1 MYLNLNNG
9 YRDGQGFQGLDGTPE
24 PVYYRFIS
32 GRYITF
38 WFHYGYSQTVNVGH
52 EGDWERISI
61 KLSAS
66 NTPTA
71 IEYFHH
77 FSSCTLLW
85 RDVPRSSVDGRP
97 VVWVTKEAH
106 GSYPAGYE
114 PMFSDKINGN
124 GPLWRTWQN
133 LAGVRAQPW
142 FGYAGG
148 WGSPGANG
156 VLSGPSAPPTH
167 PAPQFKSGKCDEN

>member
-1 MYLNLNNG
+1 MWNHPACG
-9 YRDGQGFQGLDGTPE
+9 PHTIDTTPDAASLRHATHAYDHQAG
-24 PVYYRFIS
+24 P
-32 GRYITF
+32 
-38 WFHYGYSQTVNVGH
+38 
-52 EGDWERISI
+52 ERTGGV
-61 KLSAS
+61 L
-66 NTPTA
+66 P
-71 IEYFHH
+71 
-77 FSSCTLLW
+77 
-85 RDVPRSSVDGRP
+85 G
-97 VVWVTKEAH
+97 
-106 GSYPAGYE
+106 G
-114 PMFSDKINGN
+114 DKINGN